1 MERFIGVIIEH
12 FAGAFPLWLAPI
24 QAKILPVAT
33 TFLEYGNQIYHILKQ
48 HNIRVQI
55 DDSGDSLGKQIR
67 NAELAKIPYM
77 LVIGQQEVDTQTVT
91 LRSYKTKEQV
101 TSPLT
106 DMIERLTE
114 EYDQRS
120 L

>member
-1 MERFIGVIIEH
+1 MIEH

-101 TSPLT
+101 TVSIQDLVQ
-106 DMIERLTE
+106 RLTT
-114 EYDQRS
+114 EYQERT
-120 L
+120 LY